1 MEGGGRREGG
11 KEDRQT
17 RTTRHHSPEDE
28 RAREGAWEA
37 VAGRRAGG
45 KSSCWGCSLPPPAST
60 CDDVML
66 GTLHP
71 PFRLRSETDRAAQRA
86 RRLGN
91 WGVGL
96 GVPAGPEPNSALR
109 ATCGVVSGPFS
120 SPRGGLF
127 RVHKTN
133 GSDICRSSNVH
144 ISFVLS
150 FLNLQGSRQPGEVGA
165 FSSREMRKRPGP
177 LRRPHWRT

>member
-11 KEDRQT
+11 KEDRRT
-17 RTTRHHSPEDE
+17 PTTRHHSPEEE

-45 KSSCWGCSLPPPAST
+45 KSPCWGCSLPPPQH
-60 CDDVML
+60 VRRR
-66 GTLHP
+66 H
-71 PFRLRSETDRAAQRA
+71 A
-86 RRLGN
+86 RDLTSA
-91 WGVGL
+91 L
-96 GVPAGPEPNSALR
+96 PSALR
-109 ATCGVVSGPFS
+109 DGPRRTASSASGELGGGVGGSSRPGTEPGLRATYGVVSGPFS